1 MMEHDHDLPGGTMRL
16 RGTAAV
22 LPIVAAV
29 LLLAAA
35 CGGGDDGG
43 PGGGEGP
50 PPSSAPSRPPSPGPA
65 DVAALEKAVGRYVDA
80 YFEPDA
86 GAVYAMYSA
95 RCRREVTEEAVAE
108 TLERAAEA
116 NTEGRRYALERFSA
130 EESWGEDTAYVT
142 YGVGGE
148 PRFDHRK
155 QQWVR
160 EEGGW
165 RYDGC

>member
-1 MMEHDHDLPGGTMRL
+1 MRV
-16 RGTAAV
+16 RGTAAF
-22 LPIVAAV
+22 LPVVTTA
-29 LLLAAA
+29 LLLTTA
-35 CGGGDDGG
+35 CVGGGDGG

-50 PPSSAPSRPPSPGPA
+50 PPPSSAPSAPPPPDPGA
-65 DVAALEKAVGRYVDA
+65 VAALKEAVSRYVEA
-80 YFEPDA
+80 YYEPDA

-95 RCRREVTEEAVAE
+95 RCREKVSEEVVAG

-116 NTEGRRYALERFSA
+116 NTEGRRYTMERFSA
-130 EESWGEDTAYVT
+130 DEFWGEDTAYVT
-142 YGVGGE
+142 YGVGDE

-160 EEGGW
+160 EKGDW